1 MRDVAEIERT
11 ARTTFRFVR
20 SCALTAA
27 LLLCGAAEA
36 DSVPDEKRDRYSVFV
51 VTMGPGDDLFA
62 RFGHIALLVDDHR
75 ERTRKVYNFGTFD
88 FQNPDLQIKYA
99 RGYLEYWLSVH
110 GWAPLVRFYRQRDRE
125 VVVREL
131 NLTIEQEREIVR
143 RLEINALP
151 ENRAYDY
158 RHYLDNCCTRIRDL
172 LDEAVGGAI
181 SAGRD
186 ERPTGRTFRD
196 WTRRAL
202 EGMPVMSSVILFSLG
217 PAVDRPITRWDE
229 YFLPAVLS
237 EDLDEVRIGPGR
249 RPLVG
254 EAHAVVKRKGPPV
267 GSRVQDWE
275 LTVALCV
282 GAALVLGL
290 LLPLAFGRRGAGR
303 RLSGFG
309 LLSWGLLGGLGG
321 LVLVLFCF
329 TEHSDTHYNENM
341 LAWPVTHLWLVGPGL
356 ALLFRGRLSRRTAR
370 IAGWYL
376 LICLGPIAFDL
387 AIKLG
392 PFIQHN
398 YGPLALAAL
407 CDLLALAALVRC
419 GIAPRPWHRPRK
431 SSPQSE
437 SSRR

>member
-1 MRDVAEIERT
+1 MRIGCAART
-11 ARTTFRFVR
+11 APRIAWP
-20 SCALTAA
+20 CALIAA
-27 LLLCGAAEA
+27 LLLSGTAKAGSAPKE
-36 DSVPDEKRDRYSVFV
+36 SVDRYSVFL
-51 VTMGPGDDLFA
+51 VTMGQGEDLFA

-88 FQNPDLQIKYA
+88 FQDPELQIEYA

-125 VVVREL
+125 VIVRGL

-151 ENRAYDY
+151 ENRTYDY
-158 RHYLDNCCTRIRDL
+158 RHYLDNCCTRIRDI
-172 LDEAVGGAI
+172 LDDVLDGAI

-196 WTRRAL
+196 WTRWAL
-202 EGMPVMSSVILFSLG
+202 EGKPVMGSVILFSLG

-229 YFLPAVLS
+229 YFLPEALS
-237 EDLDEVRIGPGR
+237 EDLDEVRIGAER

-254 EAHAVVKRKGPPV
+254 EVHTVVEREGPPV
-267 GSRVQDWE
+267 GSRVADWE
-275 LTVALCV
+275 LTVVGCV

-356 ALLFRGRLSRRTAR
+356 ALLFRGRLSARTAR
-370 IAGWYL
+370 VVGWYL
-376 LICLGPIAFDL
+376 PICLGLIAFDL
-387 AIKLG
+387 AMKLG

-398 YGPLALAAL
+398 WRPLAVAAV

-419 GIAPRPWHRPRK
+419 GIALLPWDRSRRR
-431 SSPQSE
+431 STQSE
-437 SSRR
+437 SSPR